1 MTLRKRLALASGL
14 VAFVTVGV
22 LAISAYL
29 IASHELRSQVDDS
42 LKSRA
47 ATIVREIDRAL
58 ERTDF
63 FGRQRV
69 PLGPTLL
76 QPEFD
81 AITQVINADG
91 AILASLG
98 PSELEVTAADLEL
111 AAANVG
117 FAGRFANAQVEGKS
131 YRVYT
136 LALPAGGAI
145 QLGKDITDIEDA
157 RSGLRTWLIVIGIV
171 GVALSTLAGWM
182 IARRTSRPIE
192 QLAKSA
198 DDIARTSNTSDPIGV
213 KASGE
218 VANLV
223 SSFNTMLGALGRSV
237 AQQKQ
242 LVQDA
247 SHELRTPLTSL
258 RANAELLE
266 RSDLPAE
273 TRREIIN
280 DIRAEIDELT
290 SLSSELS
297 ALASDQSSTEAPTSI
312 HLDDAVRELVER
324 AQRRS
329 GRDIRLHVDSP
340 AVVDVRPG
348 QFDRAVSNLIDNAL
362 KFSPAGTAIDVFV
375 RASRIEVHDS
385 GPGIAPEDRPFVF
398 DRFYRAA
405 ATRAMPGSGLG
416 LAIVKQFADIH
427 GARTLVGASG
437 TGGAMVG
444 VELAPAAT
452 WGDGVHPVGT
462 E

>member
-1 MTLRKRLALASGL
+1 MTLRKKLALVSGL
-14 VAFVTVGV
+14 ITLVTVGV

-81 AITQVINADG
+81 AVTQVIDANG

-98 PSELEVTAADLEL
+98 PSELAVTGADLEL
-111 AAANVG
+111 AASNVG
-117 FAGRFANAQVEGKS
+117 FAGRFANAEVGDKA
-131 YRVYT
+131 YRIYT
-136 LALPAGGAI
+136 LSLPAGGAI

-157 RSGLRTWLIVIGIV
+157 RGGMRTWLIIIGLIGIAVAATV
-171 GVALSTLAGWM
+171 GWLV
-182 IARRTSRPIE
+182 ARRTTRPIE
-192 QLAKSA
+192 ELASSA
-198 DDIARTSNTSDPIGV
+198 DEIARTQNTSDPIDIQAG
-213 KASGE
+213 GE
-218 VANLV
+218 IGNLV
-223 SSFNTMLGALGRSV
+223 TSFNTMLVALGRSL

-266 RSDLPAE
+266 RTDLPAD
-273 TRREIIN
+273 TRRDIVN
-280 DIRAEIDELT
+280 DIRAEVDELT
-290 SLSSELS
+290 ALSSELS
-297 ALASDQSSTEAPTSI
+297 ALASDQSSSENASAVQ
-312 HLDDAVRELVER
+312 LDDALNDLVER

-329 GRDIRLHVDSP
+329 GRDIRLHVDN
-340 AVVDVRPG
+340 AATVEIRPN
-348 QFDRAVSNLIDNAL
+348 QFDRAMSNLIDNAL
-362 KFSPAGTAIDVFV
+362 KFSPQSTPVEVFV
-375 RASRIEVHDS
+375 RGTRVEVHDS
-385 GPGIAPEDRPFVF
+385 GPGISPEDRPFVF
-398 DRFYRAA
+398 DRFYRAP
-405 ATRAMPGSGLG
+405 ATRAMSGSGLG

-427 GARTLVGASG
+427 GAHTLVGASG

-444 VELAPAAT
+444 LELAPAAAR
-452 WGDGVHPVGT
+452 GDGGHPVGS

>member
-1 MTLRKRLALASGL
+1 MTLRKRLAIGSGL
-14 VAFVTVGV
+14 VALVTVGV
-22 LAISAYL
+22 LAVSAYL
-29 IASHELRSQVDDS
+29 IASHELRSQVDDT

-58 ERTDF
+58 DRPDF

-81 AITQVINADG
+81 AVTQVIDSNG

-98 PSELEVTAADLEL
+98 PSELVVSGADLEL

-117 FAGRFANAQVEGKS
+117 FLGRFANARVEGKS

-136 LALPAGGAI
+136 LSLPAGGAI

-157 RSGLRTWLIVIGIV
+157 RDGLRTWLVVIGVIGI
-171 GVALSTLAGWM
+171 ALSTLAGWL

-192 QLAKSA
+192 ELAKSA
-198 DDIARTSNTSDPIGV
+198 DDIARTSNTSDPIDIS
-213 KASGE
+213 ASGE
-218 VANLV
+218 VGNLV
-223 SSFNTMLGALGRSV
+223 SSFNTMLTALGRSL

-266 RSDLPAE
+266 RPDLPID

-297 ALASDQSSTEAPTSI
+297 ALASDQSTSEAPSTI
-312 HLDDAVRELVER
+312 HIDDAVRDLVDR

-329 GRDIRLHVDSP
+329 GREIRLHIEAPTV
-340 AVVDVRPG
+340 AAVRPA

-362 KFSPAGTAIDVFV
+362 KFSPPPAPVDVFV
-375 RASRIEVHDS
+375 RGSRIEVHDS
-385 GPGIAPEDRPFVF
+385 GPGIAPEDRPYVF

-405 ATRAMPGSGLG
+405 STRALPGSGLG

-444 VELAPAAT
+444 VDLTPTAA
-452 WGDGVHPVGT
+452 GGSGVHAVGT

>member
-1 MTLRKRLALASGL
+1 MTLRKKLALVTGL
-14 VAFVTVGV
+14 ITLVTVGV
-22 LAISAYL
+22 LAFSAYV

-58 ERTDF
+58 DRPDF

-81 AITQVINADG
+81 AVTQVIGADG

-98 PSELEVTAADLEL
+98 PAELAVSGADLEL
-111 AAANVG
+111 AASNVG
-117 FAGRFANAQVEGKS
+117 FAGRFTNADVGDKA

-136 LALPAGGAI
+136 LSLPAGGAI

-157 RSGLRTWLIVIGIV
+157 RAGLRTWLIVIGLI
-171 GVALSTLAGWM
+171 GIAVAAVIGWI
-182 IARRTSRPIE
+182 IARRTTRPIE
-192 QLAKSA
+192 QLASSA
-198 DDIARTSNTSDPIGV
+198 DEIARTQNTSDPITIE
-213 KASGE
+213 ASGE
-218 VANLV
+218 VGNLV
-223 SSFNTMLGALGRSV
+223 TSFNTMLGALGRSL

-266 RSDLPAE
+266 RPDLPAD
-273 TRREIIN
+273 TRREIVN
-280 DIRAEIDELT
+280 DIRAEVDELAA
-290 SLSSELS
+290 LSSELS
-297 ALASDQSSTEAPTSI
+297 ALASDQSTTETTA
-312 HLDDAVRELVER
+312 AVRLDEAVQELVER

-329 GRDIRLHVDSP
+329 GRDVRLHVEN
-340 AVVDVRPG
+340 AATVEVRPN

-362 KFSPAGTAIDVFV
+362 KFSPGPTAIDVFV
-375 RASRIEVHDS
+375 RGSRVEVHDS

-427 GARTLVGASG
+427 GAQTVVGASG

-444 VELAPAAT
+444 LELAPSAA
-452 WGDGVHPVGT
+452 WGDRVRPVGS

>member
-1 MTLRKRLALASGL
+1 MNLRKKLALVSGL
-14 VAFVTVGV
+14 ITLVTVGV
-22 LAISAYL
+22 LAVSAYL

-58 ERTDF
+58 DQRDF
-63 FGRQRV
+63 FGRQRA
-69 PLGPTLL
+69 PIGPTLL

-81 AITQVINADG
+81 AITQVIDTNG

-98 PSELEVTAADLEL
+98 PSELAVTGADLEL
-111 AAANVG
+111 AASNVG
-117 FAGRFANAQVEGKS
+117 FAGRFANSSVDGKS
-131 YRVYT
+131 YRIYT
-136 LALPAGGAI
+136 LSLPAGGAI
-145 QLGKDITDIEDA
+145 QLGRDITDIEDA
-157 RSGLRTWLIVIGIV
+157 RAGLRTWLIVIGLV
-171 GVALSTLAGWM
+171 GIALAALVGWFV
-182 IARRTSRPIE
+182 ARRTTRPIE
-192 QLAKSA
+192 QLASSA
-198 DDIARTSNTSDPIGV
+198 DEIARTQNTSDPISID
-213 KASGE
+213 ASGE
-218 VANLV
+218 IGNLV
-223 SSFNTMLGALGRSV
+223 TSFNTMVAALGRSV

-266 RSDLPAE
+266 RPEIPEE
-273 TRREIIN
+273 TRREIVN

-290 SLSSELS
+290 ALSSELS
-297 ALASDQSSTEAPTSI
+297 ALASDQRGTEDTSSIRLDEAI
-312 HLDDAVRELVER
+312 GDLVDR

-329 GRDIRLHVDSP
+329 GREVRLHVDG
-340 AVVDVRPG
+340 AATVDVRPN
-348 QFDRAVSNLIDNAL
+348 QLDRAVSNLIDNAL
-362 KFSPAGTAIDVFV
+362 KFSPSSTPIDVFV
-375 RASRIEVHDS
+375 RGTRIEVHDS

-444 VELAPAAT
+444 LDLAPAPA
-452 WGDGVHPVGT
+452 WGDTAHAIGP

>member
-1 MTLRKRLALASGL
+1 MTLRKKLALVTGL
-14 VAFVTVGV
+14 ITLVTVGV
-22 LAISAYL
+22 LAVSAYV

-58 ERTDF
+58 DRPDF

-81 AITQVINADG
+81 AVTQVIGADG

-98 PSELEVTAADLEL
+98 PAELAVSGADLEL
-111 AAANVG
+111 AASNVG
-117 FAGRFANAQVEGKS
+117 FAGRFTNADVGDKA

-136 LALPAGGAI
+136 LSLPAGGAI

-157 RSGLRTWLIVIGIV
+157 RAGLRTWLIVIGLI
-171 GVALSTLAGWM
+171 GIAVAALIGWI
-182 IARRTSRPIE
+182 IARRTTRPIE
-192 QLAKSA
+192 QLASSA
-198 DDIARTSNTSDPIGV
+198 DEIARTQNTSDPITIE
-213 KASGE
+213 ASGE
-218 VANLV
+218 VGNLV
-223 SSFNTMLGALGRSV
+223 TSFNTMLGALGRSL

-266 RSDLPAE
+266 RPDLPAD
-273 TRREIIN
+273 TRREIVN
-280 DIRAEIDELT
+280 DIRAEVDELAA
-290 SLSSELS
+290 LSSELS
-297 ALASDQSSTEAPTSI
+297 ALATDQSTTETTS
-312 HLDDAVRELVER
+312 AVRLDEAVQELVER

-329 GRDIRLHVDSP
+329 GRDVRLHVEN
-340 AVVDVRPG
+340 AATVEVRPN

-362 KFSPAGTAIDVFV
+362 KFSPGPTAIDVFV
-375 RASRIEVHDS
+375 RGSRVEVHDS

-427 GARTLVGASG
+427 GAQTVVGASG

-444 VELAPAAT
+444 LELAPSAA
-452 WGDGVHPVGT
+452 WGDRVRPVGS

>member
-22 LAISAYL
+22 LAVSAYL

-58 ERTDF
+58 ERSDF

-81 AITQVINADG
+81 AITQVIDRNG

-98 PSELEVTAADLEL
+98 PAELTVSAADLEL

-117 FAGRFANAQVEGKS
+117 FAGRFTNVAVETKA

-136 LALPAGGAI
+136 LSLPAGGAI

-157 RSGLRTWLIVIGIV
+157 RTGLRTWLIVIGVV
-171 GVALSTLAGWM
+171 GVALSTLAGWL

-198 DDIARTSNTSDPIGV
+198 DDIARTGNTSDPIDV
-213 KASGE
+213 AASGE
-218 VANLV
+218 VGNLV
-223 SSFNTMLGALGRSV
+223 SSFNTMVGALGRSV

-266 RSDLPAE
+266 RPDLPAE
-273 TRREIIN
+273 TRREIIE

-297 ALASDQSSTEAPTSI
+297 ALASDQTSTETPAPT

-329 GRDIRLHVDSP
+329 GRDIRLHVSSA

-362 KFSPAGTAIDVFV
+362 KFSPAHTSVEVFV
-375 RASRIEVHDS
+375 RGSRVEVHDS
-385 GPGIAPEDRPFVF
+385 GPGIAPEDRPYVF

-427 GARTLVGASG
+427 GAQTLVGASG

-444 VELAPAAT
+444 VELAPAAG
-452 WGDGVHPVGT
+452 WGSAAHTVGT

>member
-1 MTLRKRLALASGL
+1 MTLRKKLALVTGL
-14 VAFVTVGV
+14 ITLVTVGV
-22 LAISAYL
+22 LAVSAYL

-81 AITQVINADG
+81 AVTQVIDANG

-98 PSELEVTAADLEL
+98 PAELAVTGADLEL
-111 AAANVG
+111 AASNVG
-117 FAGRFANAQVEGKS
+117 FAGRFANADVGDKA
-131 YRVYT
+131 YRIYT
-136 LALPAGGAI
+136 LSLPAGGAI

-157 RSGLRTWLIVIGIV
+157 RAGLRTWLIIIGLV
-171 GVALSTLAGWM
+171 GIAVATLIGWLV
-182 IARRTSRPIE
+182 ARRTTRPIE
-192 QLAKSA
+192 QLASSA
-198 DDIARTSNTSDPIGV
+198 DEIARTQNTSDPITID
-213 KASGE
+213 ASGE
-218 VANLV
+218 VGKLV
-223 SSFNTMLGALGRSV
+223 TSFNTMLGALGRSL

-266 RSDLPAE
+266 RPDLPPD
-273 TRREIIN
+273 TRREIVN
-280 DIRAEIDELT
+280 DIRAEVDELAA
-290 SLSSELS
+290 LSSELS
-297 ALASDQSSTEAPTSI
+297 ALASDQSTTEVAS
-312 HLDDAVRELVER
+312 AVRLDEAVHELVER

-329 GRDIRLHVDSP
+329 GRDVRLHVEN
-340 AVVDVRPG
+340 AATVDVRPG

-362 KFSPAGTAIDVFV
+362 KFSPGPTAIDVFV
-375 RASRIEVHDS
+375 RGSRVEVHDS

-444 VELAPAAT
+444 LELAPTAA
-452 WGDGVHPVGT
+452 WGDRVHPVGS

>member
-1 MTLRKRLALASGL
+1 MNLRKKLALASGL
-14 VAFVTVGV
+14 VTLVTVGV
-22 LAISAYL
+22 LAVSAYV

-58 ERTDF
+58 DRRDI
-63 FGRQRV
+63 FGRQRA

-81 AITQVINADG
+81 AVTQVVDANG

-98 PSELEVTAADLEL
+98 PAELPVNGNDLQL
-111 AAANVG
+111 AVANVG
-117 FAGRFANAQVEGKS
+117 FVGRFANAQVEGKS

-136 LALPAGGAI
+136 LSLPAGGAL
-145 QLGKDITDIEDA
+145 QLGRDITDIEDA
-157 RSGLRTWLIVIGIV
+157 RSGLRTWLVIIGLVGIALATLV
-171 GVALSTLAGWM
+171 GWI
-182 IARRTSRPIE
+182 IARRTTRPIE
-192 QLAKSA
+192 QLARSA
-198 DDIARTSNTSDPIGV
+198 DDIARTQNTSDSIDINATGEIG
-213 KASGE
+213 
-218 VANLV
+218 NLV
-223 SSFNTMLGALGRSV
+223 TSFNTMVGALGRSL

-266 RSDLPAE
+266 RPDLPAE
-273 TRREIIN
+273 TRREIVN
-280 DIRAEIDELT
+280 DMRAEVDELT
-290 SLSSELS
+290 ALSSELS
-297 ALASDQSSTEAPTSI
+297 ALASDQRSSETPVQVR
-312 HLDDAVRELVER
+312 LDDAMRDLVER

-329 GRDIRLHVDSP
+329 GREIRLHASDAATVP
-340 AVVDVRPG
+340 ARPN
-348 QFDRAVSNLIDNAL
+348 QLDRAVSNLIDNAL
-362 KFSPAGTAIDVFV
+362 KFSPPNTPIDVFV
-375 RASRIEVHDS
+375 RGTRIEVHDS
-385 GPGIAPEDRPFVF
+385 GPGIAPDDRPYVF

-427 GARTLVGASG
+427 GAQTLVGASG

-444 VELAPAAT
+444 IDLAPTAT
-452 WGDGVHPVGT
+452 WGGVAHTIGA

>member
-14 VAFVTVGV
+14 VAFVTVGI

-42 LKSRA
+42 LKSRG
-47 ATIVREIDRAL
+47 ATIVREISRAL
-58 ERTDF
+58 ERPDF
-63 FGRQRV
+63 FGRQRT

-81 AITQVINADG
+81 AITQVIDADG
-91 AILASLG
+91 VVLAALG
-98 PSELEVTAADLEL
+98 PSELAVTGRDLAL
-111 AAANVG
+111 AASRTGNLDRLANTV
-117 FAGRFANAQVEGKS
+117 VEGQS

-136 LALPAGGAI
+136 LSLPAGGAI

-157 RSGLRTWLIVIGIV
+157 RRGLRTWLVIIGLVGI
-171 GVALSTLAGWM
+171 ALSTLVGWL
-182 IARRTSRPIE
+182 IARRASRPIE

-198 DDIARTSNTSDPIGV
+198 DDIARTSNTTDPITV
-213 KASGE
+213 SATGE
-218 VANLV
+218 VGNLV
-223 SSFNTMLGALGRSV
+223 ESFNTMLAALGRSL
-237 AQQKQ
+237 AQQRQ

-258 RANAELLE
+258 RANAELLG
-266 RSDLPAE
+266 RSDLADN
-273 TRREIIN
+273 TRREIID

-297 ALASDQSSTEAPTSI
+297 ALASDQSAAENPSLVQIDE
-312 HLDDAVRELVER
+312 AVRDLVER

-329 GRDIRLHVDSP
+329 GRDIRLNVDGSIT
-340 AVVDVRPG
+340 ANIRPN

-362 KFSPAGTAIDVFV
+362 KFSPASSPIDVFV
-375 RASRIEVHDS
+375 RGLRIEVHDS
-385 GPGIAPEDRPFVF
+385 GPGIAPEDRPYVF

-405 ATRAMPGSGLG
+405 ATRSFPGSGLG
-416 LAIVKQFADIH
+416 LAIVKQFADVH
-427 GARTLVGASG
+427 GATTLVGSSG

-444 VELAPAAT
+444 VDLTSAAT
-452 WGDGVHPVGT
+452 RGG
-462 E
+462 

>member
-1 MTLRKRLALASGL
+1 MNLRKKLALASGL
-14 VAFVTVGV
+14 VTLVTVGV
-22 LAISAYL
+22 LAVSAYV

-58 ERTDF
+58 DRRDI
-63 FGRQRV
+63 FGRQRA

-81 AITQVINADG
+81 AVTQVVDTNG

-98 PSELEVTAADLEL
+98 PVELPVNGNDLQL
-111 AAANVG
+111 AVANVG
-117 FAGRFANAQVEGKS
+117 FVGRFANAQVEGKS

-136 LALPAGGAI
+136 LSLPAGGAL
-145 QLGKDITDIEDA
+145 QLGRDITDIEDA
-157 RSGLRTWLIVIGIV
+157 RSGLRTWLVIIGLVGIALATLV
-171 GVALSTLAGWM
+171 GWI
-182 IARRTSRPIE
+182 IARRTTRPIE
-192 QLAKSA
+192 QLARSA
-198 DDIARTSNTSDPIGV
+198 DDIARTQNTSDSIDIDATGEIG
-213 KASGE
+213 
-218 VANLV
+218 NLV
-223 SSFNTMLGALGRSV
+223 TSFNTMVGALGRSL

-266 RSDLPAE
+266 RPDLPAE
-273 TRREIIN
+273 TRREIVN
-280 DIRAEIDELT
+280 DIRAEVDELT
-290 SLSSELS
+290 ALSSELS
-297 ALASDQSSTEAPTSI
+297 ALASDQRSSETPVQVR
-312 HLDDAVRELVER
+312 LDDAMRDLVER

-329 GRDIRLHVDSP
+329 GREIRLHASDAATVP
-340 AVVDVRPG
+340 ARPN
-348 QFDRAVSNLIDNAL
+348 QLDRAVSNLIDNAL
-362 KFSPAGTAIDVFV
+362 KFSPPNTPIDVFV
-375 RASRIEVHDS
+375 RGTRIEVHDS
-385 GPGIAPEDRPFVF
+385 GPGIAPDDRPYVF

-427 GARTLVGASG
+427 GAQTLVGASG

-444 VELAPAAT
+444 IDLAPTAT
-452 WGDGVHPVGT
+452 WGGVAHTIGA

>member
-1 MTLRKRLALASGL
+1 MTLRKKLSLASGL
-14 VAFVTVGV
+14 VALVTVVV
-22 LAISAYL
+22 LAVSAHL

-42 LKSRA
+42 LKSRGA
-47 ATIVREIDRAL
+47 AIVRELNRAF
-58 ERTDF
+58 ERPDF

-81 AITQVINADG
+81 AITQVIDTNG
-91 AILASLG
+91 AVLASLG
-98 PSELEVTAADLEL
+98 PAELAVTANDLAL
-111 AAANVG
+111 ASSSAANL
-117 FAGRFANAQVEGKS
+117 GRFANATVDGKS
-131 YRVYT
+131 YRVFT
-136 LALPAGGAI
+136 LSLPAGGAI
-145 QLGKDITDIEDA
+145 QLGRDITDIEDA
-157 RSGLRTWLIVIGIV
+157 RAGLRTWLVIIGVI
-171 GVALSTLAGWM
+171 GVALAALVGWL

-192 QLAKSA
+192 ELARSA
-198 DDIARTSNTSDPIGV
+198 DDIARTSNTTDPIDID
-213 KASGE
+213 ASGE
-218 VANLV
+218 VGNLV
-223 SSFNTMLGALGRSV
+223 SSFNTMLGALGRSL

-266 RSDLPAE
+266 RHDLPDE
-273 TRREIIN
+273 SRREIMS

-290 SLSSELS
+290 ALSSELS
-297 ALASDQSSTEAPTSI
+297 ALATDQTAAESPLPV

-329 GRDIRLHVDSP
+329 GREIRLTISDP
-340 AVVDVRPG
+340 ATIEVRPG

-362 KFSPAGTAIDVFV
+362 KFGPTGSPIDVFV
-375 RASRIEVHDS
+375 RGARVEVHDS
-385 GPGIAPEDRPFVF
+385 GPGISPEDRPFVF

-405 ATRAMPGSGLG
+405 STRSLPGSGLG
-416 LAIVKQFADIH
+416 LAIVKQFADVH

-444 VELAPAAT
+444 LEFGSADGWSAVET
-452 WGDGVHPVGT
+452 R
-462 E
+462 

>member
-22 LAISAYL
+22 LAVSAYL

-58 ERTDF
+58 ERSDF

-81 AITQVINADG
+81 AVTQVIDRDG

-98 PSELEVTAADLEL
+98 PAELTVSAADLEL

-117 FAGRFANAQVEGKS
+117 FAGRFTNATVENRS

-136 LALPAGGAI
+136 LSLPAGGAI

-157 RSGLRTWLIVIGIV
+157 RTGLRTWLIVIGVV
-171 GVALSTLAGWM
+171 GVALSTLAGWL

-192 QLAKSA
+192 QLARSA
-198 DDIARTSNTSDPIGV
+198 DDIARTGNTSDPINV
-213 KASGE
+213 AASGE
-218 VANLV
+218 VGNLV
-223 SSFNTMLGALGRSV
+223 SSFNTMVGALGRSV

-266 RSDLPAE
+266 RPDLPAE
-273 TRREIIN
+273 TRREIID

-297 ALASDQSSTEAPTSI
+297 ALASDQSSTETPAPT

-329 GRDIRLHVDSP
+329 GRDIRLHVTSA
-340 AVVDVRPG
+340 AVVNVRLG

-362 KFSPAGTAIDVFV
+362 KFSPADTSVDVFV
-375 RASRIEVHDS
+375 RGSRVEVHDS
-385 GPGIAPEDRPFVF
+385 GPGIAPEDRPYVF

-405 ATRAMPGSGLG
+405 ATRSMPGSGLG

-427 GARTLVGASG
+427 GAQTLVGASG

-444 VELAPAAT
+444 VELAPSTA
-452 WGDGVHPVGT
+452 WGGVAHTVGT

>member
-22 LAISAYL
+22 LAVSAYL

-58 ERTDF
+58 GRSDF

-81 AITQVINADG
+81 AVTQVIDRNG

-98 PSELEVTAADLEL
+98 PAELSVTGADLEL

-117 FAGRFANAQVEGKS
+117 FVGKFANANVETKS

-136 LALPAGGAI
+136 LSLPAGGAI

-157 RSGLRTWLIVIGIV
+157 RGGLRTWLIVIGVI
-171 GVALSTLAGWM
+171 GVALSTLAGWL

-192 QLAKSA
+192 QLARSA
-198 DDIARTSNTSDPIGV
+198 DDIARTGNTSDPINV
-213 KASGE
+213 TASGE
-218 VANLV
+218 VGNLV
-223 SSFNTMLGALGRSV
+223 SSFNTMVGALGRSV

-266 RSDLPAE
+266 RPDLPAE
-273 TRREIIN
+273 TRREIID
-280 DIRAEIDELT
+280 DIRAEVDELT
-290 SLSSELS
+290 SLSSELA
-297 ALASDQSSTEAPTSI
+297 ALASDQSSTEAPTAT

-329 GRDIRLHVDSP
+329 GRDIRLHISSA

-362 KFSPAGTAIDVFV
+362 KFSPVDTAVDVFV
-375 RASRIEVHDS
+375 RGSRVEVHDS
-385 GPGIAPEDRPFVF
+385 GPGIAPEDRPYVF

-405 ATRAMPGSGLG
+405 ATRALPGSGLG

-452 WGDGVHPVGT
+452 WGDGAHTIGT

>member
-22 LAISAYL
+22 LAVSAYL

-58 ERTDF
+58 GRSDF

-81 AITQVINADG
+81 AVTQVIDRNG

-98 PSELEVTAADLEL
+98 PAELSVTGADLEL

-117 FAGRFANAQVEGKS
+117 FVGKFANANVETKS

-136 LALPAGGAI
+136 LSLPAGGAI

-157 RSGLRTWLIVIGIV
+157 RGGLRTWLIVIGVI
-171 GVALSTLAGWM
+171 GVALSTLAGWL

-192 QLAKSA
+192 QLARSA
-198 DDIARTSNTSDPIGV
+198 DDIARTGNTSDPINV
-213 KASGE
+213 TASGE
-218 VANLV
+218 VGNLV
-223 SSFNTMLGALGRSV
+223 SSFNTMVGALGRSV

-266 RSDLPAE
+266 RPDLPAE
-273 TRREIIN
+273 TRREIID
-280 DIRAEIDELT
+280 DIRAEVDELT

-297 ALASDQSSTEAPTSI
+297 ALASDQSSTEAPTAT

-329 GRDIRLHVDSP
+329 GRDIRLHISSA

-362 KFSPAGTAIDVFV
+362 KFSPVDTAVDVFV
-375 RASRIEVHDS
+375 RGSRVEVHDS
-385 GPGIAPEDRPFVF
+385 GPGIAPEDRPYVF

-405 ATRAMPGSGLG
+405 ATRALPGSGLG

-452 WGDGVHPVGT
+452 WGDGAHTIGT

>member
-1 MTLRKRLALASGL
+1 MTLRKKLALVSGL
-14 VAFVTVGV
+14 ITLVTVGV
-22 LAISAYL
+22 LAVSAYL

-47 ATIVREIDRAL
+47 ATIVREIDRAFD
-58 ERTDF
+58 RRDF
-63 FGRQRV
+63 FGRQRA

-81 AITQVINADG
+81 AVTQVIDANG

-98 PSELEVTAADLEL
+98 PAELVVTAADLEL
-111 AAANVG
+111 AASNIG
-117 FAGRFANAQVEGKS
+117 FAGHFANDDVSDKA
-131 YRVYT
+131 YRIYT
-136 LALPAGGAI
+136 LSLPAGGAI

-157 RSGLRTWLIVIGIV
+157 RAGLRTWLVVIGFIGIAVATLV
-171 GVALSTLAGWM
+171 GWLV
-182 IARRTSRPIE
+182 ARRTTRPIE
-192 QLAKSA
+192 QLASSA
-198 DDIARTSNTSDPIGV
+198 DEIARTQNTSDPITIE
-213 KASGE
+213 ASGE
-218 VANLV
+218 VGNLV
-223 SSFNTMLGALGRSV
+223 TSFNTMLGALGRSL

-266 RSDLPAE
+266 RPDLPVE
-273 TRREIIN
+273 TRREIVN
-280 DIRAEIDELT
+280 DIRAEVDELAA
-290 SLSSELS
+290 LSSELS
-297 ALASDQSSTEAPTSI
+297 ALASDQSTTEKTSSV

-329 GRDIRLHVDSP
+329 GREVRLHVENP
-340 AVVDVRPG
+340 ATVDVRPN

-362 KFSPAGTAIDVFV
+362 KFSPPSNPVDVFV
-375 RASRIEVHDS
+375 RGARIEVHDS
-385 GPGIAPEDRPFVF
+385 GPGIAPDDRPFVF

-444 VELAPAAT
+444 LELAPTAA
-452 WGDGVHPVGT
+452 WGDGVHPVGP

>member
-1 MTLRKRLALASGL
+1 MTLRKKLALVTGL
-14 VAFVTVGV
+14 ITLVTVGV
-22 LAISAYL
+22 LAVSAYV

-58 ERTDF
+58 DRPDF

-81 AITQVINADG
+81 AVTQVIDANG

-98 PSELEVTAADLEL
+98 PAELAVSGADLEL
-111 AAANVG
+111 AASNVG
-117 FAGRFANAQVEGKS
+117 FAGRFTNADVGDKA

-136 LALPAGGAI
+136 LSLPAGGAI

-157 RSGLRTWLIVIGIV
+157 RAGLRTWLIVIGLIGIAVAAVIGWIV
-171 GVALSTLAGWM
+171 
-182 IARRTSRPIE
+182 ARRTTRPIE
-192 QLAKSA
+192 QLASSA
-198 DDIARTSNTSDPIGV
+198 DEIARTQNTSDPITID
-213 KASGE
+213 ASGE
-218 VANLV
+218 VGNLV
-223 SSFNTMLGALGRSV
+223 TSFNTMLGALGRSL

-266 RSDLPAE
+266 RPDLPPD
-273 TRREIIN
+273 TRREIVN
-280 DIRAEIDELT
+280 DIRAEVDELAA
-290 SLSSELS
+290 LSSELS
-297 ALASDQSSTEAPTSI
+297 ALASDQSTTEVAS
-312 HLDDAVRELVER
+312 AVRLDEAVHELVER

-329 GRDIRLHVDSP
+329 GRDVRLHVEN
-340 AVVDVRPG
+340 AATVDVRPG

-362 KFSPAGTAIDVFV
+362 KFSPGPTAIDVFV
-375 RASRIEVHDS
+375 RGSRVEVHDS
-385 GPGIAPEDRPFVF
+385 GPGIAPEDRPLVF

-405 ATRAMPGSGLG
+405 STRAMPGSGLG

-427 GARTLVGASG
+427 GARTFVGASG

-444 VELAPAAT
+444 LELAPAAA
-452 WGDGVHPVGT
+452 WGDGVRPVGS

>member
-1 MTLRKRLALASGL
+1 MNLRKKLALASGL
-14 VAFVTVGV
+14 VTLVTVGV
-22 LAISAYL
+22 LAVSAYV

-58 ERTDF
+58 DRRDI
-63 FGRQRV
+63 FGRQRA

-81 AITQVINADG
+81 AVTQVVDANG

-98 PSELEVTAADLEL
+98 PAELPVNGNDLQL
-111 AAANVG
+111 AVANVG
-117 FAGRFANAQVEGKS
+117 FVGRFANAQVEGKS

-136 LALPAGGAI
+136 LSLPAGGAL
-145 QLGKDITDIEDA
+145 QLGRDITDIEDA
-157 RSGLRTWLIVIGIV
+157 RSGLRTWLVIIGLVGIALATLV
-171 GVALSTLAGWM
+171 GWI
-182 IARRTSRPIE
+182 IARRTTRPIE
-192 QLAKSA
+192 QLARSA
-198 DDIARTSNTSDPIGV
+198 DDIARTQNTSDSIDINATGEIG
-213 KASGE
+213 
-218 VANLV
+218 NLV
-223 SSFNTMLGALGRSV
+223 TSFNTMVGALGRSL

-266 RSDLPAE
+266 RPDLPAE
-273 TRREIIN
+273 TRREIVN
-280 DIRAEIDELT
+280 DMRAEVDELT
-290 SLSSELS
+290 ALSSELS
-297 ALASDQSSTEAPTSI
+297 ALASDQRSSEAPVQVR
-312 HLDDAVRELVER
+312 LDDAMRDLVER

-329 GRDIRLHVDSP
+329 GREIRLHASDAATVP
-340 AVVDVRPG
+340 ARPN
-348 QFDRAVSNLIDNAL
+348 QLDRAVSNLIDNAL
-362 KFSPAGTAIDVFV
+362 KFSPPNTPIDVFV
-375 RASRIEVHDS
+375 RGTRIEVHDS
-385 GPGIAPEDRPFVF
+385 GPGIAPDDRPYVF

-427 GARTLVGASG
+427 GAQTLVGASG

-444 VELAPAAT
+444 IDLAPTAT
-452 WGDGVHPVGT
+452 WGGVAHTIGT

>member
-1 MTLRKRLALASGL
+1 MTLRKKLALVTGL
-14 VAFVTVGV
+14 ITLVTVGV
-22 LAISAYL
+22 LAVSAYV

-58 ERTDF
+58 DRPDF

-81 AITQVINADG
+81 AVTQVIDADG

-98 PSELEVTAADLEL
+98 PAELAVTGADLEL
-111 AAANVG
+111 AASNVG
-117 FAGRFANAQVEGKS
+117 FAGRFANADVGDKA
-131 YRVYT
+131 YRIYT
-136 LALPAGGAI
+136 LSLPVGGAI

-157 RSGLRTWLIVIGIV
+157 RAGLRTWLIVIGLIGIAIAAV
-171 GVALSTLAGWM
+171 IGWI
-182 IARRTSRPIE
+182 IARRTTRPIE
-192 QLAKSA
+192 QLASSA
-198 DDIARTSNTSDPIGV
+198 DEIARTQNTSDPITIE
-213 KASGE
+213 ASGE
-218 VANLV
+218 VGNLV
-223 SSFNTMLGALGRSV
+223 TSFNTMLDALGRSL

-266 RSDLPAE
+266 RPDLPPA
-273 TRREIIN
+273 TRREIVN
-280 DIRAEIDELT
+280 DIRAEVDELAA
-290 SLSSELS
+290 LSSELS
-297 ALASDQSSTEAPTSI
+297 ALATDQSTTETTS
-312 HLDDAVRELVER
+312 AVRLDEAVQELVER

-329 GRDIRLHVDSP
+329 GRDIRLHVEN
-340 AVVDVRPG
+340 AATVEVRPN

-362 KFSPAGTAIDVFV
+362 KFSPGPTAIDVFV
-375 RASRIEVHDS
+375 RGSRVEVHDS
-385 GPGIAPEDRPFVF
+385 GPGIAPEDRPLVF

-405 ATRAMPGSGLG
+405 STRAMPGSGLG

-427 GARTLVGASG
+427 GAQTLVGASG

-444 VELAPAAT
+444 LNLAPSTA
-452 WGDGVHPVGT
+452 WGDRVRPVGS

>member
-1 MTLRKRLALASGL
+1 MTLRKKLALVTGL
-14 VAFVTVGV
+14 ITLVTVGV
-22 LAISAYL
+22 LAVSAYV

-58 ERTDF
+58 DRPDF

-81 AITQVINADG
+81 AVTQVIGADG

-98 PSELEVTAADLEL
+98 PAELAVSGADLEL
-111 AAANVG
+111 AASNVG
-117 FAGRFANAQVEGKS
+117 FAGRFTNTDVGDKA

-136 LALPAGGAI
+136 LSLPAGGAI

-157 RSGLRTWLIVIGIV
+157 RAGLRTWLIVIGLI
-171 GVALSTLAGWM
+171 GIAVAALIGWI
-182 IARRTSRPIE
+182 IARRTTRPIE
-192 QLAKSA
+192 QLASSA
-198 DDIARTSNTSDPIGV
+198 DEIARTQNTSDPITIE
-213 KASGE
+213 ASGE
-218 VANLV
+218 VGNLV
-223 SSFNTMLGALGRSV
+223 TSFNTMLGALGRSL

-266 RSDLPAE
+266 RPDLPAD
-273 TRREIIN
+273 TRREIVN
-280 DIRAEIDELT
+280 DIRAEVDELAA
-290 SLSSELS
+290 LSSELS
-297 ALASDQSSTEAPTSI
+297 ALASDQSTTETTS
-312 HLDDAVRELVER
+312 AVRLDEAVQELVER

-329 GRDIRLHVDSP
+329 GRDVRLHVEN
-340 AVVDVRPG
+340 AATVEVRPN

-362 KFSPAGTAIDVFV
+362 KFSPDPTAIDVFV
-375 RASRIEVHDS
+375 RGSRVEVHDS

-427 GARTLVGASG
+427 GAQTVVGASG

-444 VELAPAAT
+444 LELAPSAA
-452 WGDGVHPVGT
+452 WGDRVHPVGS

>member
-1 MTLRKRLALASGL
+1 MNLRKKLALASGL
-14 VAFVTVGV
+14 VTLATVGV
-22 LAISAYL
+22 LAVSAYV

-58 ERTDF
+58 DRRDI
-63 FGRQRV
+63 FGRQRA

-81 AITQVINADG
+81 AVTQVVDANG

-98 PSELEVTAADLEL
+98 PAELPVNGNDLQL
-111 AAANVG
+111 AVANVG
-117 FAGRFANAQVEGKS
+117 FVGRFANAQVEGKS

-136 LALPAGGAI
+136 LSLPAGGAL
-145 QLGKDITDIEDA
+145 QLGRDITDIEDA
-157 RSGLRTWLIVIGIV
+157 RSGLRTWLVIIGLVGIALATLV
-171 GVALSTLAGWM
+171 GWI
-182 IARRTSRPIE
+182 IARRTTRPIE
-192 QLAKSA
+192 QLARSA
-198 DDIARTSNTSDPIGV
+198 DDIARTQNTSDSIDIDATGEIG
-213 KASGE
+213 
-218 VANLV
+218 NLV
-223 SSFNTMLGALGRSV
+223 TSFNTMVGALGRSL

-266 RSDLPAE
+266 RPDLPAE
-273 TRREIIN
+273 TRREIVN
-280 DIRAEIDELT
+280 DIRAEVDELT
-290 SLSSELS
+290 ALSSELS
-297 ALASDQSSTEAPTSI
+297 ALASDQRSSETPVQVR
-312 HLDDAVRELVER
+312 LDDAIRDLVER

-329 GRDIRLHVDSP
+329 GREIRLHASDAATVP
-340 AVVDVRPG
+340 ARPN
-348 QFDRAVSNLIDNAL
+348 QLDRAVSNLIDNAL
-362 KFSPAGTAIDVFV
+362 KFSPPNTPIDVFV
-375 RASRIEVHDS
+375 RGTRIEVHDS
-385 GPGIAPEDRPFVF
+385 GPGIAPDDRPYVF

-427 GARTLVGASG
+427 GAQTLVGASG

-444 VELAPAAT
+444 IDLAPTAT
-452 WGDGVHPVGT
+452 WGGVAHTIGA